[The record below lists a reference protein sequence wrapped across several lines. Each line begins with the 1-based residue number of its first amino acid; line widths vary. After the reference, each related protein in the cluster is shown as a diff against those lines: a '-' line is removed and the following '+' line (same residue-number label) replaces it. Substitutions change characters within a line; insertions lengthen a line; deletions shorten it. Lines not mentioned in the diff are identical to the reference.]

1 MTMLIKTRL
10 LEINHH
16 LPERFRGRNRPILA
30 TPSMPRSRTTNVV
43 LKLNT
48 SIREYV
54 KDAEKIT
61 ELSAV
66 DWTSQPEL
74 PTSSEILLL
83 SNEQIP
89 LPANKV
95 NGTYRNKGRYL
106 RTHYNLLREDAVAP
120 LRTAVETFRENPD
133 MMDDRVVSIY
143 EKACDLIW
151 LSLHKIDSHVQVH
164 IAGFTFADFGVAA
177 RIKFSTTRAGKK
189 IPWRFSK
196 RLLAGTLVA
205 LTPAKDNFQNKCI
218 VATVAARPFAGV
230 EDTPCQIDIYFSN
243 PEQMEID
250 PQQEFTMVEAKTG
263 YYEAARHT
271 LRALQK
277 LSSER
282 YDCPG
287 TLERY

>member
-1 MTMLIKTRL
+1 MLTKTRL
-10 LEINHH
+10 LEVNQH
-16 LPERFRGRNRPILA
+16 LPERFRGRSRPILA
-30 TPSMPRSRTTNVV
+30 APSLPNSKMTNVV

-48 SIREYV
+48 SIRQYV
-54 KDAEKIT
+54 RDAEKIT
-61 ELSAV
+61 ESSAD

-83 SNEQIP
+83 SNDQIP

-95 NGTYRNKGRYL
+95 NGPYKNKGRYL
-106 RTHYNLLREDAVAP
+106 RTHYNLLREDTVAP

-143 EKACDLIW
+143 EKVCDLI
-151 LSLHKIDSHVQVH
+151 LCTQSQFSHVQVH

-177 RIKFSTTRAGKK
+177 RIKFSTARAGKK

-205 LTPAKDNFQNKCI
+205 LTPAKDNFQSKCI

-243 PEQMEID
+243 PEEIEID
-250 PQQEFTMVEAKTG
+250 PQKEFTMVEAKTG
-263 YYEAARHT
+263 YFEAARHT

-282 YDCPG
+282 YDSLV